1 MGLATPAEPERLSR
15 TSLRRSL
22 AHWVRCALAPRAQS
36 PAAHHLLMIEALEQ
50 VSSGE
55 TKRLL
60 LLLPPG
66 SAKSTYSSLL
76 FPAWWFARHPASAVI
91 TACHTASLAEH
102 FGRGVRGL
110 IDEHGG
116 LLNVRVRPDARAAHR
131 FLTDRGGEYFAV
143 GVNGAVTGRR
153 ADLALIDDPIRSF
166 ADAESF
172 AGREHL
178 WNWFRS
184 ELVTRLKP
192 QGRMVVVMT
201 RWHVDDLAGR
211 LIEQGGW
218 DVLRLPAIAEAE
230 DRLGRMQGCALWP
243 EWEDT
248 DSLLTKQRMLGD
260 RAFAAMFQ
268 QAPLLQT
275 GRLFDTRQIEIVGE
289 VGAGTAVRAWDL
301 AATIGE
307 TGDPDWTVG
316 LKLVRGSDGKFTVDD
331 IVRFQAGPGE
341 VERTIRACA
350 EADGRHVVVGLPQ
363 DPGQSGKFQTGVLI
377 ATLAGFRAVATRETG
392 NKAARAG
399 PVASQV
405 AYGNLRLRRA
415 PWNVEFIDELAC
427 FPNGR
432 KDDQV
437 DALSHAFALLTDAA
451 PPARFTD
458 VPIFAR

>member
-1 MGLATPAEPERLSR
+1 M
-15 TSLRRSL
+15 
-22 AHWVRCALAPRAQS
+22 V
-36 PAAHHLLMIEALEQ
+36 MIDALER
-50 VSSGE
+50 VSRGE

-76 FPAWWFARHPASAVI
+76 FPAWWFAQHPASAVI

-110 IDEHGG
+110 IEEHEG

-131 FLTDRGGEYFAV
+131 FMTEQGGEYFSI

-153 ADLALIDDPIRSF
+153 ADLAIIDDPVSSF

-172 AGREHL
+172 AGRERL

-192 QGRMVVVMT
+192 QGCMVVVMT

-218 DVLRLPAIAEAE
+218 EVVRLPAIAEAE
-230 DRLGRMQGCALWP
+230 DCIGRAPGDALWP
-243 EWEDT
+243 EWEDL

-260 RAFAAMFQ
+260 RAFSAMFQ
-268 QAPLLQT
+268 QAPVVNGGQ
-275 GRLFDTRQIEIVGE
+275 LFDTRRIEIVGA

-301 AATIGE
+301 AATIGD

-316 LKLVRGSDGKFTVDD
+316 LKLVREGDGKFTVDD
-331 IVRFQAGPGE
+331 IVRMQAGPGE

-350 EADGRHVVVGLPQ
+350 EADGRQVLVGLPQ

-399 PVASQV
+399 PVASQA
-405 AYGNLRLRRA
+405 AYGNLRIRRA
-415 PWNVEFIDELAC
+415 AWNAAFLDELSC
-427 FPNGR
+427 FPHGR

-437 DALSHAFALLTDAA
+437 DALSHAFALLTEVA
-451 PPARFTD
+451 PPARFAN